1 MTPLRHAKNSVKRF
15 GGTVDDYLPIHLWFD
30 QTKLHVADLRHR
42 VVLHN
47 SFGIGLCED
56 RFGAYLVNSA
66 GKKVPVRQ
74 LAEQHVIEDLG
85 FIPSLDQSLKH
96 TPITSV
102 EAPRLRKL
110 VIVQPEEDEE

>member
-110 VIVQPEEDEE
+110 VIVQQEEEDE